1 MNEFHRCLLMIIDS
15 LSIEYASTFGAELNN
30 FFQ

>member
-15 LSIEYASTFGAELNN
+15 LSFEYANTFGVELNN
-30 FFQ
+30 FF